1 MKSKTVWYILVIG
14 TIVATAVLWQFK
26 VIQKYIIH
34 SVDNTASAVHDDH
47 DAEAHDHEGEKVV
60 HLEEDVLKEFGVETG
75 IAGPGTLQ
83 VHITLAGEVAFNSD
97 RLAHIVPR
105 VPGVVRE
112 VHKNLGDT
120 VRAGEVLAVIES
132 RELADSKAAY
142 LAAKER
148 LILAHDNFTREEGL
162 WQKKITP
169 EKDYRESKQALAE
182 ANIALRSAEQKLHAL
197 GFSEQYL
204 QEIPTHPEVSFTR
217 FEITAPLDGTVVA
230 KHIVL
235 GEVLKEDSDPFLI
248 ADLSSVWVDLKIHQE
263 DLSVIRTGQTV
274 VISAGDDLR
283 VEGSI
288 NLVSN
293 TLSEATRTALARIVI
308 PNPDGRWRPGLFVT
322 GRVVAEEVDAG
333 VVVPKDALV
342 RLDGQSCV
350 FLLTEKGFAPQAVS
364 LGRSNEFQ
372 VEITAGLKAGQRYV
386 TRGAFTLKSEL
397 NKPTEEEGHSH

>member
-1 MKSKTVWYILVIG
+1 MKIKALWSILVIG
-14 TIVATAVLWQFK
+14 IIGASAVLWHFK
-26 VIQKYIIH
+26 IIQKYMTF
-34 SVDNTASAVHDDH
+34 SAGQNPSAVQDENDP
-47 DAEAHDHEGEKVV
+47 EAQEGEKVV
-60 HLEEDVLKEFGVETG
+60 RLEEGVLKEFGVETG
-75 IAGPGTLQ
+75 IAGPGKLQ
-83 VHITLAGEVAFNSD
+83 VHITLAGEISFNSD
-97 RLAHIVPR
+97 RLAHIAPR

-112 VHKNLGDT
+112 VRKNIGDS

-142 LAAKER
+142 LAANER
-148 LILAHDNFTREEGL
+148 LILAQANFTREEGL

-169 EKDYRESKQALAE
+169 DKDYRVSKQALAE
-182 ANIALRSAEQKLHAL
+182 ASIALRSAEQKLHAL
-197 GFSEQYL
+197 GFPEHYL
-204 QEIPTHPEVSFTR
+204 KEIPTLPEDSFTR

-248 ADLSSVWVDLKIHQE
+248 ADLSSVWVELKIHQE
-263 DLSVIRTGQTV
+263 DLATIRPGQTV
-274 VISAGDDLR
+274 LVSAGDALH
-283 VEGSI
+283 VEGAI
-288 NLVSN
+288 TLVSS

-322 GRVVAEEVDAG
+322 GRVVAEEVAAG

-350 FLLTEKGFAPQAVS
+350 FVEIAEGFTPQAVTI
-364 LGRSNEFQ
+364 GRSNDIQ

-397 NKPTEEEGHSH
+397 NKPSEE

>member
-1 MKSKTVWYILVIG
+1 M
-14 TIVATAVLWQFK
+14 
-26 VIQKYIIH
+26 
-34 SVDNTASAVHDDH
+34 
-47 DAEAHDHEGEKVV
+47 
-60 HLEEDVLKEFGVETG
+60 
-75 IAGPGTLQ
+75 
-83 VHITLAGEVAFNSD
+83 
-97 RLAHIVPR
+97 
-105 VPGVVRE
+105 VRE
-112 VHKNLGDT
+112 VRKNLGDT
-120 VRAGEVLAVIES
+120 VRAGEVMAVIES

-148 LILAHDNFTREEGL
+148 LILAEANFTREEGL

-169 EKDYRESKQALAE
+169 EKDYRESKQVLAE

-197 GFSEQYL
+197 GFTEQFL
-204 QEIPTHPEVSFTR
+204 KEIPTHPEDSFTR
-217 FEITAPLDGTVVA
+217 FEITSPLDGTVVE

-235 GEVLKEDSDPFLI
+235 GEVLKEDSDPFII

-263 DLSVIRTGQTV
+263 DLAAIRPGQTV
-274 VISAGDDLR
+274 VVSAGDDLR

-288 NLVSN
+288 NLVSS

-322 GRVVAEEVDAG
+322 GRVVAEEVAAG

-350 FLLTEKGFAPQAVS
+350 FVQTTEGFEPQAVTI
-364 LGRSNEFQ
+364 GRSNDIQ
-372 VEITAGLKAGQRYV
+372 VEITAGMKAGQRYV

-397 NKPTEEEGHSH
+397 NKPSEEE